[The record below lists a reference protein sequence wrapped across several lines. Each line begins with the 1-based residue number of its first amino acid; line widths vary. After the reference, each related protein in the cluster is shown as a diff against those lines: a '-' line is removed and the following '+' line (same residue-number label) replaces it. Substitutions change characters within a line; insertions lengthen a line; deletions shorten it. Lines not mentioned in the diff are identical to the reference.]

1 MNLIRSEKTERII
14 DACFLII
21 IGVFIAIFT
30 QFSASVFALVSGIL
44 CIVFGACYLAGY
56 FMTFIVHD
64 PWLLLRGIFLIIM
77 GTWIL
82 TYPVDYLYTMVFVV
96 CFYLFY
102 FGIREI
108 AYSIDL
114 ERLNVKNW
122 WIDLVNG
129 ILMIGCG
136 AAILAVD
143 LAGGNSVQA
152 ISILCGAS
160 LALEGVMELIL
171 IFALH
176 RDFKKLN
183 KVVSNQ

>member
-1 MNLIRSEKTERII
+1 MNLVRSEKTERII

-30 QFSASVFALVSGIL
+30 QFAAATFALVSGIL
-44 CIVFGACYLAGY
+44 CLVFGACYLAGY
-56 FMTFIVHD
+56 FVTFIVHD
-64 PWLLLRGIFLIIM
+64 PWLLLRGVFLLIM
-77 GTWIL
+77 GSWIL
-82 TYPVDYLYTMVFVV
+82 AYPGDYLYTMVFVV

-108 AYSIDL
+108 AYSTDL
-114 ERLNVKNW
+114 ERLGVKNW
-122 WIDLVNG
+122 WIDLING

-136 AAILAVD
+136 AAILAVEF
-143 LAGGNSVQA
+143 AGGNSVQA
-152 ISILCGAS
+152 VSILCGAS

-176 RDFKKLN
+176 RDFKKFN